1 MGDCVSGPR
10 DIDSPVKVIIVTDRL
25 KTIQYNVI
33 VNENRNGY
41 W

>member
-33 VNENRNGY
+33 VNENKNGY